1 MKKIIMYIIV
11 VAIVALA
18 IYLEDYA
25 FRGAG
30 MLVGSVVVL
39 VGLFIDDVF
48 NRRSELSEAF
58 SVTGVLLSLFFY
70 VGIGLGIHFKE
81 TTDGRIEVRSAFY
94 THVLEYGERIETRVL
109 HSHFTKD
116 GGHYAVEN
124 ETFTLLYHGDSCS
137 IYNNYNRVLDIPNTY
152 LIIEKD
158 YEHGKLHHIVV
169 DGNTFD
175 MRGTQIDQSYSPF
188 IVDITPDFTNSNL

>member
-30 MLVGSVVVL
+30 MLVGLVVVL

-48 NRRSELSEAF
+48 NWRSEWIENF
-58 SVTGVLLSLFFY
+58 SVTGALLSLFFL

-81 TTDGRIEVRSAFY
+81 TADGRIEVRSAFY

-109 HSHFTKD
+109 HSHYTKD
-116 GGHYAVEN
+116 GSHYAVKKEI
-124 ETFTLLYHGDSCS
+124 FTYLYHGDSCS
-137 IYNNYNRVLDIPNTY
+137 IYNKYDKMLTVPNTY
-152 LIIEKD
+152 VIIQKD
-158 YEHGKLHHIVV
+158 YGHGKLHHIIV
-169 DGNTFD
+169 DGKTFD
-175 MRGTQIDQSYSPF
+175 MRGTEINEDYSP
-188 IVDITPDFTNSNL
+188 L